1 MQRAPAL
8 RRVWGRV
15 SVASLTPACAMRG
28 DRDSNPGPSGHRR
41 LNYIGI
47 HGAKENLSIG
57 LEFEPGAMNRKLIL
71 SVPWS
76 LPKHGP
82 DRGSHAMLMRE

>member
-1 MQRAPAL
+1 VILGHL
-8 RRVWGRV
+8 RNVV
-15 SVASLTPACAMRG
+15 SNWVLGGEKGIA
-28 DRDSNPGPSGHRR
+28 R

-82 DRGSHAMLMRE
+82 DRGSHAMLM